1 MRYFI
6 LAATAASLLPHA
18 SAAETTGTVSTP
30 AVEPAQAAP
39 NSECRKPTSYKA
51 ESELAW
57 RERPPVLKKLHE
69 LPPAQ
74 GYMAVYRSV
83 DGCEVP
89 MTVVEYRS
97 GRLR

>member
-1 MRYFI
+1 MRYLL
-6 LAATAASLLPHA
+6 LAAAAALLPQA
-18 SAAETTGTVSTP
+18 SAAETTGPLFTP
-30 AVEPAQAAP
+30 AVETPPAAP
-39 NSECRKPTSYKA
+39 EAECRKPTSYKA
-51 ESELAW
+51 ESDLVWRDEPLA
-57 RERPPVLKKLHE
+57 PKKLHE

-97 GRLR
+97 RRTR